1 MAALRKRFLKKN
13 WSDTIQSKLLRSSQG
28 EDDSFDVWVEA
39 LEATNALLHGTTAV
53 FSEKRLRE
61 HIESHAC
68 EELRSLAET
77 TEVQAVM
84 DFQDFKESLS
94 EADVK
99 RRIDRNRR
107 KREIEAIIASRT
119 RVSVPTSRVTTTTLS
134 RPLAGGSSAGAT
146 ANTRTA
152 PLPKLTEDERKL
164 LGNSGECL
172 KCRKVNAGHFAKS
185 CPNSFPDPASY
196 RNLVTGKLA
205 VAMIAEI
212 TPIEE
217 DVFEIPHVAV
227 VKRTPSLQSSVL
239 TSDDD
244 DWDSDKQKRL
254 DNRRAKREEVLM
266 EQERLTLEAMW
277 QETQRKDVIRE
288 LNLRFGLSRDSPPLN
303 EPPLEDD
310 IVASIQQRIDQLAL
324 TDVLARENQQM
335 RTTFADC
342 FPDDI
347 PHLNE
352 LPTDVYH
359 HFRLKDPNAVIARRQ
374 YECPK
379 KYREAWKTLL
389 QQHLDAGRI
398 RPSSSPYASPA
409 FLIPKKDSVVLPRWV
424 NDYRKLNANTIP
436 DAHPLP
442 SIAEILSDCGK
453 GKFFAKIDMTN
464 SFFQTRV
471 HPDDIPLTAVTTPFG
486 LYEWTVMPQGCRNA
500 PATHQRRMFNALR
513 DHIGSICHVYL
524 DDIVIWSETL
534 DEHRR
539 NVATVLECLRRHKLY
554 CSPKKTDLFCI
565 SINFLGHYISAN
577 GIEADNKKV
586 EKILDW
592 PVPRLASDVRSFLG
606 LVRYISNFLPSL
618 AQHTLILNTL
628 TTKEAEKDFRWT
640 PAHFQAFESVKLLV
654 TSRECLTVIDHN
666 NLGNNKIFVSCDASD
681 FCTGA
686 VLTYGPTPET
696 ARPVAFES
704 QQLSGAELNY
714 PVHEKELL
722 AIVRA
727 MQKWRVDLLGVPFVV
742 FSDHRTLENFTE
754 QKHLSRR
761 QARWQEFMSQYDY
774 TITYIAGI
782 DNALADAMSRKPT
795 VSAVPP
801 IGVVSAIE
809 IRCDLDW
816 VSAVKSGYL
825 VDPWCL
831 RLLESLWDSVAQK
844 AVGVETV
851 GVSAVEALSR
861 GWLDTRVRNGIGVR
875 LGLLYVGERLVVP
888 RTGTL
893 REDVFNLAHDT
904 LGHWGSE
911 KSYAAIRASYYWP
924 HMRKELE
931 SIYVPACESCQR
943 NKSGTKRPTGPL
955 HPLPVPDGR
964 CDSVAMDFVGPLPE
978 DDSHNCILTITD
990 RLGSDLR
997 IIPCHIDISAKEL
1010 ATIFFREWYCENG
1023 LPLEIVSDRDKL
1035 FVSQFWKYLHRL
1047 TGVKLKMSTAFHPQ
1061 TDGSSERSN
1070 RTIIQALRFHVE
1082 RNQKGWARALPLVRF
1097 NHMNTVNASTGFTPF
1112 QLHCGRQPR
1121 IIPPLQKP
1129 EVHDTDSIDA
1139 AKVIA
1144 QLETDVMEA
1153 QDNLLLAKS
1162 NQAFHADKTRG
1173 PESVYSVGDKVML
1186 STFHRRRDFMQR
1198 GDHRVAKFMVRW
1210 DGPYLIHCAWPES
1223 SLYELELPGHT
1234 NIFPKFHASLLKR
1247 HIANDDTR
1255 YPSRAHEEPAPTFD
1269 PETREDHHFVERIL
1283 DRRRRGRGW
1292 QYLVHWKG
1300 FGPEHDEWLPGSRV
1314 DKLEALDTF
1323 LRENALPLDG

>member
-1 MAALRKRFLKKN
+1 MDIERKSATLVNNGVKHPPVLTSGTLTPEVLQSFQIACLHHFNYKKIADGDMVTTVAPSLQSPVVQQWYFANQATLKVGTFTDFMAALRKRFLKKN
-13 WSDTIQSKLLRSSQG
+13 WSDTIRSKLLRSSQG
-28 EDDSFDVWVEA
+28 EDDSFDIWVEA

-99 RRIDRNRR
+99 RRIDRNWR

-164 LGNSGECL
+164 LGNSGGCL

-185 CPNSFPDPASY
+185 CPNGFPDPASY

-244 DWDSDKQKRL
+244 DWDSDKRRADPTILKSLCVPSFPDSQEGFCRFAALGKRL
-254 DNRRAKREEVLM
+254 S
-266 EQERLTLEAMW
+266 Q
-277 QETQRKDVIRE
+277 
-288 LNLRFGLSRDSPPLN
+288 
-303 EPPLEDD
+303 
-310 IVASIQQRIDQLAL
+310 
-324 TDVLARENQQM
+324 
-335 RTTFADC
+335 
-342 FPDDI
+342 
-347 PHLNE
+347 
-352 LPTDVYH
+352 
-359 HFRLKDPNAVIARRQ
+359 
-374 YECPK
+374 
-379 KYREAWKTLL
+379 
-389 QQHLDAGRI
+389 
-398 RPSSSPYASPA
+398 
-409 FLIPKKDSVVLPRWV
+409 
-424 NDYRKLNANTIP
+424 LNANTIP

-592 PVPRLASDVRSFLG
+592 PVPRSASDVRSFLG

-727 MQKWRVDLLGVPFVV
+727 MRKWRVDLLGVPFVV

-782 DNALADAMSRKPT
+782 DNAPADAMSRKPT

-801 IGVVSAIE
+801 IGVVSALE

-955 HPLPVPDGR
+955 HPLPVPDSR

-997 IIPCHIDISAKEL
+997 IIPCRIDISAKEL

-1269 PETREDHHFVERIL
+1269 PENA
-1283 DRRRRGRGW
+1283 RGSS
-1292 QYLVHWKG
+1292 LC
-1300 FGPEHDEWLPGSRV
+1300 
-1314 DKLEALDTF
+1314 
-1323 LRENALPLDG
+1323 